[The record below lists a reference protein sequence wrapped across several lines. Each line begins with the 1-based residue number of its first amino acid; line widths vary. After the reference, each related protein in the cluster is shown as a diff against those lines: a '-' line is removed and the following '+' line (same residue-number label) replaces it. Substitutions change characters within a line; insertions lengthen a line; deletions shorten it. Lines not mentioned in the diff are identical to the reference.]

1 MKLLYIENT
10 LAIHGGIERVLTDK
24 LNWLV
29 EYGGCEVCLLLAN
42 QGNHPIVFPL
52 NPKVECHDI
61 GIMFHQMYRYSVW
74 KRYCVYFQLRK
85 LFRQRMTAHIQSF
98 SPNVIICTRLDYISD
113 VMKVRGAIPVVYE
126 SHHSF
131 LAYKF
136 ERYNWKQ
143 RIQIKLWHHALRKTQ
158 MIVSLTHG
166 DALEWK
172 KLNPHVRV
180 IPNAVHLN
188 DTGRYSDCHSK
199 SAIFVGRYSYQKDI
213 QSLLKIWELVS
224 QRHPDWQL
232 HIFGGYGDQTNK
244 FQSMIHNIREN
255 IVIHH
260 PTSSIFKEYINC
272 SMLLMTSRFEPFGL
286 VLPEAMSCGLPVVSF
301 DCPYGPADI
310 IIDRKDGFLIK
321 DRSIDDFVEKV
332 CQLIENEELRYKMGR
347 VGLINSDR
355 YDINCIMPLW
365 KELFE
370 HVCLNKLSCVNE

>member
-1 MKLLYIENT
+1 MKLLYVENT

-24 LNWLV
+24 INWLV

-42 QGNHPIVFPL
+42 QGDHPIVFSL
-52 NPKVECHDI
+52 HPKVEIHDLS
-61 GIMFHQMYRYSVW
+61 IMFHQMYRYPIW
-74 KRYCVYFQLRK
+74 KRYRVFFQLRK
-85 LFRQRMTAHIQSF
+85 LFRQRMTAQIQSF
-98 SPNVIICTRLDYISD
+98 SPDVIICTRLEYVSD
-113 VMKVRGAIPVVYE
+113 VMKVRGTIPVVYE

-136 ERYNWKQ
+136 ERCSWQ
-143 RIQIKLWHHALRKTQ
+143 QGIKIIFLHRALKKAQ

-188 DTGRYSDCHSK
+188 DTGKYSDCHSK

-213 QSLLKIWELVS
+213 QSLLQIWEQVS

-232 HIFGGYGDQTNK
+232 HIYGGYGNQINEL
-244 FQSMIHNIREN
+244 QSIFHNIREN
-255 IVIHH
+255 VVIHQ
-260 PTSSIFKEYINC
+260 PTSSIFEEYIKS

-286 VLPEAMSCGLPVVSF
+286 VLPEAMSCGLPVVAF

-310 IIDRKDGFLIK
+310 VIDRKDGFLIK
-321 DRSIDDFVEKV
+321 DRSIDDYVDKV
-332 CQLIENEELRYKMGR
+332 CQLMENEDLRCKMGK
-347 VGLINSDR
+347 VGVINSDR

-370 HVCLNKLSCVNE
+370 RLCRK